1 MPLPPQ
7 VKLNNIST
15 QAPGQET
22 TMFLL
27 TPLRFHNSYFLSSA
41 WRYQQM
47 AIKISIMSQLESLN
61 GWRSKWYREIKFI
74 KFNNRSQPNQLL
86 MLKCK
91 KPIYC
96 LQVWKK
102 LMTLAVCTS
111 RRKRKSTPT
120 LENLVFFFFFSLL
133 RKKKG

>member
-1 MPLPPQ
+1 
-7 VKLNNIST
+7 
-15 QAPGQET
+15 
-22 TMFLL
+22 
-27 TPLRFHNSYFLSSA
+27 
-41 WRYQQM
+41 
-47 AIKISIMSQLESLN
+47 
-61 GWRSKWYREIKFI
+61 
-74 KFNNRSQPNQLL
+74 

-111 RRKRKSTPT
+111 RRKQKSTPT

-133 RKKKG
+133 RKKKDNKLDYRLEKGLDVTAEAILLNTNMDAKIETKMV